1 MFQGYHDTKRV
12 TALEKKQKQSLFGIL
27 QNVLWKSSQ
36 HSRKNNYDEILFP
49 KAYG

>member
-27 QNVLWKSSQ
+27 QNVL
-36 HSRKNNYDEILFP
+36 
-49 KAYG
+49 